1 MPQSLPELAPI
12 ETLFAPTSKAY
23 SENPGPQCLAIA
35 ERGPLVWYA
44 PWQAWIMTQMPDIMD
59 CWKREYLSSD
69 FYDWE
74 FAPPRPTEENWN
86 NFEKALVG
94 HSLLADQG
102 HHRLVRRITAPAFS
116 RNVVENIQR
125 RLEPHVKKLFD
136 EIGQPESFDYIE
148 EVARHIP
155 FISITAMIG
164 VPEKYWPAMKR
175 VTMTFTETWNPTI
188 SEERRLRAQDDSNKA
203 IDILQEVIAERR
215 KDPVDG
221 DFLSTLLKIEAE
233 NEKFNEWDI
242 ITLILALIGAGA
254 DTTLVA
260 QQWSV
265 YTLLKN
271 PDQIP
276 LALESADAFSNAF
289 SEIMRWSGNSKMG
302 FARYA
307 PADMALL
314 GQEVKKGQMVLMM
327 PHLKDH
333 NPEYYDNPEKLDVRR
348 VFEPDVLF
356 GYGPRF
362 CIGAALAK
370 RQLYLTLSE
379 LFKRFPKLSL
389 AEEPEKSLEDHNS
402 VVFKTLKLNTNC
414 N

>member
-1 MPQSLPELAPI
+1 
-12 ETLFAPTSKAY
+12 
-23 SENPGPQCLAIA
+23 
-35 ERGPLVWYA
+35 
-44 PWQAWIMTQMPDIMD
+44 
-59 CWKREYLSSD
+59 
-69 FYDWE
+69 
-74 FAPPRPTEENWN
+74 
-86 NFEKALVG
+86 
-94 HSLLADQG
+94 
-102 HHRLVRRITAPAFS
+102 
-116 RNVVENIQR
+116 
-125 RLEPHVKKLFD
+125 
-136 EIGQPESFDYIE
+136 
-148 EVARHIP
+148 
-155 FISITAMIG
+155 
-164 VPEKYWPAMKR
+164 
-175 VTMTFTETWNPTI
+175 
-188 SEERRLRAQDDSNKA
+188 
-203 IDILQEVIAERR
+203 
-215 KDPVDG
+215 
-221 DFLSTLLKIEAE
+221 
-233 NEKFNEWDI
+233 
-242 ITLILALIGAGA
+242 
-254 DTTLVA
+254 
-260 QQWSV
+260 
-265 YTLLKN
+265 LLKN

-314 GQEVKKGQMVLMM
+314 GQEVKKGQMILMM

-333 NPEYYDNPEKLDVRR
+333 NPEYYDEPEKLDVRR